1 MDSWSRYYGH
11 LLCPQLWLCG
21 ASPMAAGWNV
31 ILLEFFKDFWKVFM
45 KLDDEDSGNG
55 LDILPGTYG
64 MDVPS
69 ACTIVIIAGE
79 KRP

>member
-1 MDSWSRYYGH
+1 
-11 LLCPQLWLCG
+11 
-21 ASPMAAGWNV
+21 MAAGWNV

-55 LDILPGTYG
+55 FDILPGTYG

-69 ACTIVIIAGE
+69 AYTIVIIAGE
-79 KRP
+79 KRPC